1 MPIAIAPL
9 WTPLP
14 GDVPVAE
21 SSILHDALVYL
32 GAAVV
37 CVPLAKRSGLGSVLG
52 YLAAGFLIG
61 PSALRWVGDVQSTL
75 HFAEFGVVLMLFLI
89 GLELDLKRLI
99 EMRRAVFGGGALQMA
114 ACGLLLTAGLIAL
127 GLPWQ
132 AALAA
137 GLALAMSSTALAIQ
151 TMTERNLLAAPIG
164 RAGFG
169 VLLFQDIAAIPLIAL
184 VPFLGAGT
192 GGSEGWL
199 GAGKAIVAIAAVVL
213 VGRFV
218 IPPLMRL
225 IAKANVR
232 EIFTA
237 FALLLVICIALLM
250 ASVGLSMALGAFLAG
265 VLLAS
270 SEYRH
275 ALEADIAP
283 FKGLL
288 LGLFFIAV
296 GMSIDLTQV
305 LAQPG
310 LLGLVVVGLL
320 LLKGAALALI
330 ATRLQVP
337 GAQRWLFA
345 ALLAQ
350 AGEFAFVV
358 FGVGRE
364 ARVLPHEWEGLLT
377 AAVALSMAATPL
389 LLIAVDR
396 ITLRRAK
403 AARSADTID
412 DDTAPVIIAGFGR
425 YGQIVGR
432 VLLAQGVRI
441 TVLDHDPDQIESLRR
456 FGYKV
461 FYGDATR
468 LDLLAAAGAA
478 KARLLVVA
486 VDDVAESLALV
497 DRVKESF
504 PNLTIVARA
513 RNVRHWLELA
523 DRGVAAI
530 ERETFESSLK
540 SARTALTLLGVDPY
554 EAREIAETFRR
565 QNMATLAAM
574 LPHYRDE
581 AKTVAIAKSGRQ
593 ELEENLRRDREA
605 REQRSAQGW

>member
-1 MPIAIAPL
+1 M
-9 WTPLP
+9 
-14 GDVPVAE
+14 AE
-21 SSILHDALVYL
+21 PSILRDAIVYL

-52 YLAAGFLIG
+52 YLVAGFLIG

-89 GLELDLKRLI
+89 GLELDLKRLV
-99 EMRRAVFGGGALQMA
+99 EMRRAVFGGGALQMT
-114 ACGLLLTAGLIAL
+114 ACGLVLAAGLLAL

-132 AALAA
+132 AALVA
-137 GLALAMSSTALAIQ
+137 GLALAMSSTAIAVQ
-151 TMTERNLLAAPIG
+151 TMNERNLMTAPVG
-164 RAGFG
+164 RASFG

-184 VPFLGAGT
+184 VPFLGTGT
-192 GGSEGWL
+192 GGGEGWL
-199 GAGKAIVAIAAVVL
+199 GAGKAVAAIVAVVL
-213 VGRFV
+213 IGRFA

-237 FALLLVICIALLM
+237 FALLLVVGIAQLM
-250 ASVGLSMALGAFLAG
+250 AGAGLSMALGAFLAG

-275 ALEADIAP
+275 ALETDIAP

-305 LAQPG
+305 LARPG
-310 LLGLVVVGLL
+310 LLAVLVIGLL
-320 LLKGAALALI
+320 ALKGAALALI
-330 ATRLQVP
+330 APRLEVP
-337 GAQRWLFA
+337 RAERWLFA

-364 ARVLPHEWEGLLT
+364 AQVLPREWEGLLT

-389 LLIAVDR
+389 LLIAFDR
-396 ITLRRAK
+396 LTARLARAD
-403 AARSADTID
+403 RSPDAID

-432 VLLAQGVRI
+432 VLLAQGIRI
-441 TVLDHDPDQIESLRR
+441 TVLDHDPDQIESIRK

-468 LDLLAAAGAA
+468 LDLLEAAGAA

-486 VDDVAESLALV
+486 IDDVADSLALV

-504 PNLTIVARA
+504 PNLAIVARA

-523 DRGVAAI
+523 DR
-530 ERETFESSLK
+530 ETFESALK
-540 SARTALTLLGVDPY
+540 SARATLTLLGVEPY
-554 EAREIAETFRR
+554 EAREVAEAFRR
-565 QNMATLAAM
+565 QNLATLAAL
-574 LPHYRDE
+574 LPHFRDE
-581 AKTVAIAKSGRQ
+581 ARTVAIAKSGRE

-605 REQRSAQGW
+605 RAQQSADGWH

>member
-1 MPIAIAPL
+1 M
-9 WTPLP
+9 
-14 GDVPVAE
+14 AE
-21 SSILHDALVYL
+21 PSILRDALVYL
-32 GAAVV
+32 GAAVI
-37 CVPLAKRSGLGSVLG
+37 CVPLAKRTGLGSVLG
-52 YLAAGFLIG
+52 YLVAGFLIG

-99 EMRRAVFGGGALQMA
+99 EMRRAVFGGGALQMT
-114 ACGLLLTAGLIAL
+114 ACGMVLAAGLLGL

-132 AALAA
+132 AALVA
-137 GLALAMSSTALAIQ
+137 GLALAMSSTAIAVQ
-151 TMTERNLLAAPIG
+151 TMNERNLMAAPVG
-164 RAGFG
+164 RASFG

-184 VPFLGAGT
+184 VPFLGTGT
-192 GGSEGWL
+192 GGGEGWL
-199 GAGKAIVAIAAVVL
+199 GAGKAVAAIVAVVL
-213 VGRFV
+213 IGRFA
-218 IPPLMRL
+218 IAPLMRL

-237 FALLLVICIALLM
+237 FALLLVVGIAQLM
-250 ASVGLSMALGAFLAG
+250 AGAGLSMALGAFLAG

-275 ALEADIAP
+275 ALETDIAP

-305 LAQPG
+305 LARPG
-310 LLGLVVVGLL
+310 LLAVLVIGLL
-320 LLKGAALALI
+320 TLKGAALALI
-330 ATRLQVP
+330 APTLEVP
-337 GAQRWLFA
+337 RAERWLFA

-364 ARVLPHEWEGLLT
+364 ARVLPRDWEGLLT

-389 LLIAVDR
+389 LLIAFDR
-396 ITLRRAK
+396 LTARRAR
-403 AARSADTID
+403 AERSPDAID

-432 VLLAQGVRI
+432 VLLAQGIRI
-441 TVLDHDPDQIESLRR
+441 TVLDHDPDQIESIRK

-468 LDLLAAAGAA
+468 LDLLEAAGAA

-486 VDDVAESLALV
+486 IDDVADSLALV
-497 DRVKESF
+497 DRVRESF
-504 PNLTIVARA
+504 PNLAIVARA

-523 DRGVAAI
+523 DRGVTAI
-530 ERETFESSLK
+530 ERETFESALK
-540 SARTALTLLGVDPY
+540 SARATLTLLGVEPY
-554 EAREIAETFRR
+554 EAREVADAFRR
-565 QNMATLAAM
+565 QNLATLAAL
-574 LPHYRDE
+574 LPHFRDE
-581 AKTVAIAKSGRQ
+581 ARTVAIAKSGRE

-605 REQRSAQGW
+605 RAQRSADGWH